1 MTLWVILISFIVILS
16 TGASI
21 GVGLGL
27 SSAIVLY
34 CVLDMPLVVVVQR
47 MFTSVDSFSFMA
59 VPFFMLAGAFMSEGG
74 VTKRIVDFSMA
85 MVGALAGGL
94 ALVVAVA
101 GMDGNELLDLL
112 LDTGCASFQM
122 KTRGPWMEAG
132 DYKARFSI
140 DIAAKDLR
148 LGCAMA
154 AAWGY
159 KPKLFAQTLQY
170 LQQGHEEGIGDEDVS
185 ALFKITK

>member
-101 GMDGNELLDLL
+101 GMFFAALSGSSAATTAAIGSSMIDEMERRGYPR
-112 LDTGCASFQM
+112 SF
-122 KTRGPWMEAG
+122 
-132 DYKARFSI
+132 
-140 DIAAKDLR
+140 
-148 LGCAMA
+148 A
-154 AAWGY
+154 AAVVGNG
-159 KPKLFAQTLQY
+159 KRVP
-170 LQQGHEEGIGDEDVS
+170 
-185 ALFKITK
+185 